1 MMPLDSYV
9 LLVESLIRVGLTLNQ
24 TSEQAHSTKRRE
36 LLKAGDLEGYK
47 EEILQFNI
55 VQQRRQT
62 MIQRTFNSML
72 GQKPGTIAEIGQ
84 KYANDP
90 AAKTAL
96 ENARIKAVQDLYSL
110 PGIGLTL
117 SEEETFKFMS
127 QAMLDEQYC

>member
-9 LLVESLIRVGLTLNQ
+9 LLVESLVKVGLTLNQ
-24 TSEQAHSTKRRE
+24 SSEEAHSTKRRE

-47 EEILQFNI
+47 EEVLQFNI

-96 ENARIKAVQDLYSL
+96 ENARFKAVQDLYSL

>member
-9 LLVESLIRVGLTLNQ
+9 LLVESLVKVGLTLNQ
-24 TSEQAHSTKRRE
+24 SSEEAHSTKRRE

-47 EEILQFNI
+47 EEVLQFNI

-84 KYANDP
+84 KHANDP

>member
-9 LLVESLIRVGLTLNQ
+9 LLAESLIRVGLTFNQ
-24 TSEQAHSTKRRE
+24 SSEQAHSTKRRE

-72 GQKPGTIAEIGQ
+72 GQKQGTIAEIGQ

-96 ENARIKAVQDLYSL
+96 ENARIKAV
-110 PGIGLTL
+110 
-117 SEEETFKFMS
+117 
-127 QAMLDEQYC
+127 